1 MPINAVTQIPA
12 APADEAVRHFE
23 AAFRF
28 ETDCW
33 DTHEALSQQ
42 ADPGFVLLDVR
53 SPENYAQGHVPGAL
67 SLPRRKIIASR
78 MRQQYEAGTLFVT
91 YCAGRTATARPVP
104 RPRSRAW
111 AIR

>member
-1 MPINAVTQIPA
+1 MPVNAVTQIPA

-53 SPENYAQGHVPGAL
+53 GELCARPCARRAQPAAAQDHRLAHAAAIRSRHAVRDVLRGAAL
-67 SLPRRKIIASR
+67 
-78 MRQQYEAGTLFVT
+78 
-91 YCAGRTATARPVP
+91 ARPVP